1 MGALFEIKGLV
12 KKVCEVQTFSSGF
25 EKRDLIL
32 TDDIGA
38 VVKWPNIMCFSF
50 KKERM
55 HFLDGVTEG
64 MRVKLVFAIDG
75 REWNDGSGKTRYFT
89 DLTGIKLEV
98 LAGTDGKAVEPE
110 VGTPIDPPEP
120 PPEVA
125 AADDDLP
132 F

>member
-12 KKVCEVQTFSSGF
+12 KKVCPVQTFASGF
-25 EKRDLIL
+25 EKRELIL

-55 HFLDGVTEG
+55 SFLEGICEG
-64 MRVKLVFAIDG
+64 MRVKVVFAIDG
-75 REWNDGSGKTRYFT
+75 REWNDGAGKTRYFT

-98 LAGTDGKAVEPE
+98 LTGTDGKPVEEE
-110 VGTPIDPPEP
+110 VGTPIAPPEP
-120 PPEVA
+120 PENVE